1 MDALPAE
8 DARRRLAALAAG
20 TTPDVALE
28 LFDALP
34 PLDVAD
40 LLGRWRGSGIPTG
53 HPLDGRLEAAGW
65 YGKRMVSTEEVH
77 PLVFRGP
84 GGRLVAVAPGRLP
97 LRPLLRLA
105 PLVPPGF
112 VARAFP
118 LVRPL
123 LVTSRPAARLRTV
136 EHRGVVSA
144 AMVYDDLPVVDAF
157 RRVDERT
164 VLGVMDLRWQ
174 EQPYVFALRRE

>member
-8 DARRRLAALAAG
+8 EARRRLAALAGG
-20 TTPDVALE
+20 TTPDAALA

-34 PLDVAD
+34 PLDVTD
-40 LLGRWRGSGIPTG
+40 LIGRWQGSGIPTE

-65 YGKRMVSTEEVH
+65 YGKRMLSTEDVH

-97 LRPLLRLA
+97 LRRLLRLA
-105 PLVPPGF
+105 PLVPPDL
-112 VARAFP
+112 VARVFP

-123 LVTSRPAARLRTV
+123 LVTSRPAARLRMV
-136 EHRGVVSA
+136 EHRGIVSA
-144 AMVYDDLPVVDAF
+144 AMVYDDLPVIDAF
-157 RRVDERT
+157 RRVDEDT
-164 VLGVMDLRWQ
+164 VLGVMDARWQ
-174 EQPYVFALRRE
+174 AAPYVFVLHRR